1 MLACGNTADVRG
13 RVPRIA
19 VQSEDNRAAADSE
32 WGVYIRMAGGAFLVS
47 TAWWMLVACCLAET
61 RLDSVFSQSDNFLV
75 PMLDRSIPDWDLVP
89 LDQIED
95 AGIPTVEAAYEQRQP
110 EQGLA
115 PSPPDSVPDYRP
127 SPGSAHFLNEEWQVL
142 PDGLLYRSYLAGP
155 KESRLQFLTL
165 YDTQSRMQLWE
176 ATLGGRAGLLRC
188 GTPGAQN
195 PEGFQIDL
203 EGAVFARVYPEEP
216 SSQLVGSDYRVGLL
230 GTWRQE
236 RLSAKA
242 GYYHIS
248 SHVGDEFLLANPLF
262 QRVNYVRDSLV
273 AGMAWDLTQ
282 ESQIY
287 AEIAHALARQG
298 GAKPLEFQLG
308 AQYAPAA
315 TRPQRGAPFA
325 AVNGHVRED
334 FGWITGV
341 NLVAGWGWEGPT
353 SRRRLRVGGQYYN
366 GPSLQYSFLNQR
378 ENLIGGGIW
387 FDF

>member
-1 MLACGNTADVRG
+1 MISCGNTADVPG

-19 VQSEDNRAAADSE
+19 VPPKVNRTAADSE
-32 WGVYIRMAGGAFLVS
+32 WGAYVRMAGGAFLVS
-47 TAWWMLVACCLAET
+47 TAWWMLVAFCFAET
-61 RLDSVFSQSDNFLV
+61 GVDSIFSHSDNFPAPL
-75 PMLDRSIPDWDLVP
+75 LDRSVPDWDLVLP
-89 LDQIED
+89 EQIED
-95 AGIPTVEAAYEQRQP
+95 AEILAVEATFEQRR
-110 EQGLA
+110 
-115 PSPPDSVPDYRP
+115 PDPAAANSLISSATNWSS

-155 KESRLQFLTL
+155 RESRLQFLTL
-165 YDTQSRMQLWE
+165 YDTQSRMHLWE

-188 GTPGAQN
+188 GTTGAQN
-195 PEGFQIDL
+195 PQGFQIDL

-216 SSQLVGSDYRVGLL
+216 SSQLVGSDYRVGVL
-230 GTWRQE
+230 GTWRQA

-262 QRVNYVRDSLV
+262 QRVNYVRDSLIAGV
-273 AGMAWDLTQ
+273 AWELTP

-298 GAKPLEFQLG
+298 GAKPLEFQFG
-308 AQYAPAA
+308 AQYTPAA
-315 TRPQRGAPFA
+315 ARPQRGAPFA
-325 AVNGHVRED
+325 AVNAHVRED

-341 NLVAGWGWEGPT
+341 NTVAGWGWEGST

-366 GPSLQYSFLNQR
+366 GPSLQYSFLDQK